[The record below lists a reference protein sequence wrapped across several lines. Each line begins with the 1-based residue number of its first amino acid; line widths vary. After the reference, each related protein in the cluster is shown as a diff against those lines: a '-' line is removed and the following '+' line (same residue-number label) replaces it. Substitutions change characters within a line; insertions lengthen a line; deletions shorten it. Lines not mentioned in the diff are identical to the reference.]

1 MGGKLSKSRGSNHYP
16 QYVSTTSRSTS
27 RYSSH
32 PGAHD
37 LPRATGRLQK
47 KYSKIG
53 DDYDSV
59 EQVRYALGSSP
70 CEVKSI
76 HLVSLNYNLWN
87 YGLVL
92 SMHLTSFRTRS
103 DVTHKEDPKFV
114 VDRWTQEWYRVVY
127 FTCMIPN
134 LKWVIGLQSLWVF
147 VCAQDGEL
155 IGPRISNK
163 L

>member
-1 MGGKLSKSRGSNHYP
+1 MLGEEREKGIRFLYIVSDISALAMGGRLSKSRGSNHYP

-53 DDYDSV
+53 DDYNSV

-76 HLVSLNYNLWN
+76 HLMSLNYNL
-87 YGLVL
+87 
-92 SMHLTSFRTRS
+92 
-103 DVTHKEDPKFV
+103 
-114 VDRWTQEWYRVVY
+114 
-127 FTCMIPN
+127 
-134 LKWVIGLQSLWVF
+134 
-147 VCAQDGEL
+147 
-155 IGPRISNK
+155 
-163 L
+163 